1 MVALSDRAGRASAVA
16 ALAAILGVEAVLLF
30 VRDPALGALIPAPG
44 LPQTLRGG
52 ARWRA
57 FLSKCASARGRCN
70 GNVDLPKDS
79 LRPALAL
86 VHEGTAVV
94 LLGGTVIESEVA
106 QVERLLPLLAAMLA
120 AEQHAVLANAEAGA
134 ARDAA
139 GRAHALAAGLEAARA
154 DASALNAELR
164 EEERRKDEF
173 LAMLGHELRNPLS
186 PLVTSIE
193 LLRRKKPEQPIP
205 PGLVDMMARQTTQL
219 ARLVDDLLDVS
230 RVSRGR
236 IELKREP
243 VLVSD
248 VVKLAIE
255 ESRSIFNAAGHRLA
269 LEGFDQPLT
278 VNGDRARLIQV
289 FGNLLTNAA
298 KYTDRGGSVTV
309 TLSHDQQN
317 AIVSVQ
323 DTGIGI
329 SEDMLPR
336 IFDLFAQAP
345 VALARAQGGLGIGL
359 TLVRTLVELHGG
371 RIAAASAGI
380 GHGARFTVSLPLI
393 AALEPHQ
400 REAGP
405 LLNKAAVTDDSLRV
419 LVVDDNRDAADSTAV
434 LLRLMGHHAVCAYDG
449 RSAMQHAAK
458 ADADLILLDIGLP
471 GIDGY
476 EVARQLRPLLKS
488 GARIIAVTG
497 YGSDE
502 GKRLSREAGFD
513 AHVVKP
519 VTPETLQGL
528 IADAT
533 SAVLQ

>member
-1 MVALSDRAGRASAVA
+1 
-16 ALAAILGVEAVLLF
+16 
-30 VRDPALGALIPAPG
+30 
-44 LPQTLRGG
+44 
-52 ARWRA
+52 
-57 FLSKCASARGRCN
+57 
-70 GNVDLPKDS
+70 
-79 LRPALAL
+79 
-86 VHEGTAVV
+86 
-94 LLGGTVIESEVA
+94 
-106 QVERLLPLLAAMLA
+106 
-120 AEQHAVLANAEAGA
+120 
-134 ARDAA
+134 
-139 GRAHALAAGLEAARA
+139 
-154 DASALNAELR
+154 
-164 EEERRKDEF
+164 
-173 LAMLGHELRNPLS
+173 MLGHELRNPLS

-193 LLRRKKPEQPIP
+193 LLRRKKPEEPIP

-269 LEGFDQPLT
+269 LEGLDQPLM

-317 AIVSVQ
+317 AILSVQ

-329 SEDMLPR
+329 AEDMLPR

-371 RIAAASAGI
+371 RITAASAGI
-380 GHGARFTVSLPLI
+380 GHGTRFTVSLPMI
-393 AALEPHQ
+393 AALEPPQ

-405 LLNKAAVTDDSLRV
+405 LVRKVAVSDDSLRV
-419 LVVDDNRDAADSTAV
+419 LVVDDNRDAADSIAV
-434 LLRLMGHHAVCAYDG
+434 LLRLMGHHAVIAYDG
-449 RSAMQHAAK
+449 RSAMQLAK
-458 ADADLILLDIGLP
+458 RVDANLILLDIGLP

-476 EVARQLRPLLKS
+476 EVARQLRPMLKS
-488 GARIIAVTG
+488 GARIVAVTG

-528 IADAT
+528 VADAT
-533 SAVLQ
+533 SAVLP